1 MSVESLNG
9 EFLSSKFS
17 LTPFASN
24 LSLFY
29 LCGCG
34 SRSTTLDEACKNLRE
49 KIQNATSTSGAG
61 ARAQSCVAEP
71 EPVGAGTFLVGAG
84 AGVKM

>member
-49 KIQNATSTSGAG
+49 KIQNATSTSGA
-61 ARAQSCVAEP
+61 RAQSSVAEP

-84 AGVKM
+84 VKM